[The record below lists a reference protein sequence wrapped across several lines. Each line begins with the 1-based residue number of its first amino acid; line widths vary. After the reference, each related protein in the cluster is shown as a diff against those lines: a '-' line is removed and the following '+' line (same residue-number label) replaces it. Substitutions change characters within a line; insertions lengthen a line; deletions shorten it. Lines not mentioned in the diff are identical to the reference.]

1 MTQDSSQALVNTG
14 ISLTAASLTLTQ
26 VQPFVTL
33 VAGLTA
39 IMFQVF
45 LLFVIITMQLKKYK
59 MMKFLNSLYGS
70 WIKVFTF
77 CSYYNDN
84 F

>member
-39 IMFQVF
+39 IISGIFA
-45 LLFVIITMQLKKYK
+45 IRY
-59 MMKFLNSLYGS
+59 
-70 WIKVFTF
+70 
-77 CSYYNDN
+77 YYNATKN
-84 F
+84 FKDDEVSK